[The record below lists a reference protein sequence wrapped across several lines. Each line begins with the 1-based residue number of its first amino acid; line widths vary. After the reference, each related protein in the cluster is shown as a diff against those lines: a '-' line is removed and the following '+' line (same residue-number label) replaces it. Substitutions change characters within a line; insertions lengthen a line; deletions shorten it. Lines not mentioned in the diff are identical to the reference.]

1 MHNTGKF
8 MSQST
13 ANYYCSSV
21 LLILETH
28 CGWLVKKLLGGAI
41 YI

>member
-1 MHNTGKF
+1 
-8 MSQST
+8 MSEST
-13 ANYYCSSV
+13 VNYCSSV

-28 CGWLVKKLLGGAI
+28 HGWFDKKLLGGAI